1 MKDTKYTYIV
11 SSDLDGTLLTDGDKI
26 SPENGAAIAE
36 MRERGICFVPN
47 SGRTF
52 SEMPVSVLNNPDIR
66 YYIGADGS
74 AIWDKETD
82 ELFELAMSRAE
93 AKPVLDILFSYD
105 TVDTVRYK
113 GRSYADAEKC
123 GVENYD
129 AHRLSR
135 SYTKFIGYYVDKV
148 DDFQNF
154 VRGLDSI
161 EMICSY
167 FLSDRELNEC
177 RERIE
182 ALGDYKVAASEPTN
196 IEIFHK
202 RAGKGNGMLALADML
217 GVPRENT
224 VAVGDSINDLDMLE
238 KAGISLAM
246 GNGMDEVKAVAHRT
260 ICRCDEFSAK
270 YILENVIG
278 KE

>member
-1 MKDTKYTYIV
+1 MKEIKYRYIV
-11 SSDLDGTLLTDGDKI
+11 SSDLDGTLLDKGEKL
-26 SPENGAAIAE
+26 SPENAAAIAE
-36 MRERGICFVPN
+36 MGKRGICFVPN

-52 SEMPVSVLNNPDIR
+52 SEMPEVVLNNPDIR
-66 YYIGADGS
+66 YYIGGDGS
-74 AIWDKETD
+74 AIWDKETG
-82 ELFELAMSRAE
+82 ELFELAMSKDE

-113 GRSYADAEKC
+113 GRSYADAEKY

-135 SYTKFIGYYVDKV
+135 SYTEFIGYYVDKV

-167 FLSDRELNEC
+167 FLSDKELNEC
-177 RERIE
+177 RERVE
-182 ALGDYKVAASEPTN
+182 ALGDYKVASSEPTN

-202 RAGKGNGMLALADML
+202 RAGKGNGMLALADRL
-217 GVPRENT
+217 SVPRENT

-246 GNGMDEVKAVAHRT
+246 GNGMDEVKAVSHRT
-260 ICRCDEFSAK
+260 ICRCEEHSAK
-270 YILENVIG
+270 YILENIIG
-278 KE
+278 K